1 MDDIHPRAI
10 SEELARLIP
19 GCELIDEWKSGP
31 ALDAA
36 RLRVRAFLDRHTP
49 PDGAGRRRLRPHDEF
64 TAVGRGW
71 RYGGRDLAT
80 PPSQESIRRCLVIS
94 PGGPGSRP
102 HDRDPGRGRR
112 QALSPQQRQEVE
124 TVLRDYLKRNP
135 EFLIEVLQAAEEKQQ
150 QAQMV
155 RARETIVAERQL
167 LTANPGDPVAG
178 NPKGDVTVVEF
189 FDYNCPYCKQVKPV
203 VAGVLE
209 KDRKVRIVY
218 KEFPSWA
225 RRRSSPRARHSPPT
239 SRTSTWPSTTR

>member
-1 MDDIHPRAI
+1 MPRYFPRAA
-10 SEELARLIP
+10 LAA
-19 GCELIDEWKSGP
+19 
-31 ALDAA
+31 ALMI
-36 RLRVRAFLDRHTP
+36 
-49 PDGAGRRRLRPHDEF
+49 
-64 TAVGRGW
+64 
-71 RYGGRDLAT
+71 AT
-80 PPSQESIRRCLVIS
+80 PVAA
-94 PGGPGSRP
+94 GA
-102 HDRDPGRGRR
+102 

-218 KEFPSWA
+218 KEFPILGPASEFAA
-225 RRRSSPRARHSPPT
+225 RAALAAHKQDKYLAFHHALMGNKARLSEE
-239 SRTSTWPSTTR
+239 SVLSTAKAVGLDVERMKRDMQDPGIAARIAETRELAVRIGIRGTPALVIGDELLPNAFEAGAMEAMIDKARKG